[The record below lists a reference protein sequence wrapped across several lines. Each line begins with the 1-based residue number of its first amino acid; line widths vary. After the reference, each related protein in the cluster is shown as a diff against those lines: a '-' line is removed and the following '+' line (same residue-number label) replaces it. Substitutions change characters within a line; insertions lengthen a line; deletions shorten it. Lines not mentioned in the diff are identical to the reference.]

1 MLTCPTLK
9 KGPIAIAR
17 IEEQAKG
24 YGAHLGT
31 VRLIAYARL
40 PHPIKHANVTDQRA
54 EYYVHRYTSVSD
66 MAAQFGSMVITT
78 LGSCTSLA
86 PAAPCIEHSRVVA
99 SGRRQASI
107 GHALCRAHAV
117 RSAGI
122 EIGSQPVLAAPW
134 DWAHGNRGG
143 SSLALQPETGR
154 AVSEPDR
161 TSMQPA
167 PAVACLGA
175 EAYGLTRAPP
185 EPALL

>member
-66 MAAQFGSMVITT
+66 MAAQFAMHR
-78 LGSCTSLA
+78 
-86 PAAPCIEHSRVVA
+86 P
-99 SGRRQASI
+99 
-107 GHALCRAHAV
+107 
-117 RSAGI
+117 
-122 EIGSQPVLAAPW
+122 
-134 DWAHGNRGG
+134 
-143 SSLALQPETGR
+143 
-154 AVSEPDR
+154 
-161 TSMQPA
+161 
-167 PAVACLGA
+167 
-175 EAYGLTRAPP
+175 
-185 EPALL
+185 